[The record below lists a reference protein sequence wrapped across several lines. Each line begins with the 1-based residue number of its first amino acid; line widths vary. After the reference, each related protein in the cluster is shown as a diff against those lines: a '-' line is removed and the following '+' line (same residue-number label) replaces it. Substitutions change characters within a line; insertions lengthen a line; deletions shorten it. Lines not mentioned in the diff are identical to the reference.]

1 MFKLPALTLI
11 TFASL
16 IIINPSAVR
25 AFGVTNG
32 DFDTDLSGW
41 NTTGQTT
48 VQNGQA
54 FLETCYFDDAG
65 GGCLETCYFD
75 DAGGGCNEDIN
86 RLTDFPGLKEFLATL
101 PNDLNIKEGS
111 AIKQEITVNAG
122 EVLTFSWNF
131 LTNEA
136 PSDEYNDFAFFTL
149 GDHFQI
155 LADTQS
161 SDLSDDFFSGFN
173 KSTGLKTFSYTI
185 STTGQY
191 TLGFGVVDV
200 GPDDSGF
207 AINSALQ
214 IDSIRGA
221 ASTPVPEPSTILG
234 TLTALGFGAKLKRK
248 FSQKLKK
255 DKDKD
260 QAN

>member
-16 IIINPSAVR
+16 TLSNPSAVR

-41 NTTGQTT
+41 ETTGQTT

-54 FLETCYFDDAG
+54 LLETCYFDAAG
-65 GGCLETCYFD
+65 GGCD
-75 DAGGGCNEDIN
+75 EDTT
-86 RLTDFPGLKEFLATL
+86 LTDLPGLQAFLAAL
-101 PNDLNIKEGS
+101 PNNLNIKEGS
-111 AIKQEITVNAG
+111 AIKQEITAKAG
-122 EVLTFSWNF
+122 EILTFSWNF
-131 LTNEA
+131 LTNED

-149 GDHFQI
+149 GGHFEI
-155 LADTQS
+155 LAEARS
-161 SDLSDDFFSGFN
+161 SDLNQEDYLGFGR
-173 KSTGLKTFSYTI
+173 STGVKTFSYTI
-185 STTGQY
+185 PTTGRY

-214 IDSIRGA
+214 VDSIRGA

-248 FSQKLKK
+248 FSRQSKK
-255 DKDKD
+255 DSVV
-260 QAN
+260 QHFCSI